1 MNLKKLILLLIILF
15 VKQIGVAQKR
25 FDLTFIASPQVS
37 WMTSDSKYIGRGKG
51 FLGFGYGVEG
61 DIFMHSDNYMIVTGL
76 TVSTVGGSL
85 VYNKS
90 IPFHGKLF
98 PAGTS
103 LDYSLTDLEIPLALK
118 MRTRN
123 FNRMRYFAQFGLTNW
138 FNIKTN
144 VTSNEQESST
154 QMQAIKHEIR
164 IFNLELNIGG
174 GLEYDLGR
182 GDALTGGLVY
192 SSGFIDSTQN
202 SGIKDATTLNVLR
215 LRFGFIF

>member
-1 MNLKKLILLLIILF
+1 
-15 VKQIGVAQKR
+15 
-25 FDLTFIASPQVS
+25 
-37 WMTSDSKYIGRGKG
+37 
-51 FLGFGYGVEG
+51 
-61 DIFMHSDNYMIVTGL
+61 MIVTGM

-90 IPFHGKLF
+90 IPFHGKVL
-98 PAGTS
+98 PRGTT
-103 LDYSLTDLEIPLALK
+103 LDYYLTDLEIPLALK

-123 FNRMRYFAQFGLTNW
+123 FDRMRYFAQFGLTNW

-144 VTSNEQESST
+144 VTSNGQEGST

-164 IFNLELNIGG
+164 IFNLGLNIGG

-192 SSGFIDSTQN
+192 SSGFVDSTHN